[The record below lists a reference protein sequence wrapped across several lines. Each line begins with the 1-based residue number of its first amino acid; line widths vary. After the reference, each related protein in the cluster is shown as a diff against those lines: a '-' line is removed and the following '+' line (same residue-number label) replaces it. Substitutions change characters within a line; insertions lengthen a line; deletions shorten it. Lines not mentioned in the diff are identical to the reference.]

1 MKTYSSWFFVSTG
14 STNFFSNFLI
24 FNSNEV
30 LCFRTINMKKKST
43 LALEQTAAQKLVVWW
58 RENRDL
64 ALCITLSTTTT
75 TIEAA
80 TMELSK
86 TKTRKYRIAKAN

>member
-1 MKTYSSWFFVSTG
+1 
-14 STNFFSNFLI
+14 
-24 FNSNEV
+24 
-30 LCFRTINMKKKST
+30 MKKKST

-86 TKTRKYRIAKAN
+86 TRTSKYKIAKANQRLLLVRPFNEEKIKYDGC